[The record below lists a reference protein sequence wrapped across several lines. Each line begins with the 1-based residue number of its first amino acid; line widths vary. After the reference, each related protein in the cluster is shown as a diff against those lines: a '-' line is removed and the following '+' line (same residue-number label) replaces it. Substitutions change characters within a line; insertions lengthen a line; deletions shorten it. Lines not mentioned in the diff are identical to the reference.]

1 MARIQLP
8 PGDLEEPYRLF
19 SMAPNVAGGAAAYS
33 EAIYQKATI
42 DLRLRELLRMR
53 IAEINQCHICMN
65 ARVPSLEAAGLTE
78 EMLANTANFA
88 TYGGYTDAAGR
99 YHYQPNFVGF
109 VPAQDPQLSVL
120 VMIDDP
126 TAGPYTGGEVAAPVF
141 SKIASFALQLLGI
154 PAPTADLAGGGG
166 APADGQATD
175 QGAALP
181 AGVTRGEDG
190 RVRGLPA
197 SQSPPRLRLDLGASR
212 PREAGRQRAPSSTRQ
227 AGGSD

>member
-78 EMLANTANFA
+78 DMLANTANFA
-88 TYGGYTDAAGR
+88 TYGGYTDAERDAL
-99 YHYQPNFVGF
+99 
-109 VPAQDPQLSVL
+109 D
-120 VMIDDP
+120 
-126 TAGPYTGGEVAAPVF
+126 YTTR
-141 SKIASFALQLLGI
+141 FALDHGSIDQAFMDRMVAHYGDETVFEITLCIAGW
-154 PAPTADLAGGGG
+154 LA
-166 APADGQATD
+166 
-175 QGAALP
+175 L
-181 AGVTRGEDG
+181 G
-190 RVRGLPA
+190 RVNA
-197 SQSPPRLRLDLGASR
+197 VMDV
-212 PREAGRQRAPSSTRQ
+212 ST
-227 AGGSD
+227 SCPLVV